1 MHEHLKNTKNILT
14 FPVVAPFDVVYRN
27 SYTDS
32 PVGPHSHDAVELY
45 FTLSDLP
52 DVLLNDTVSAV
63 PAGTLIILPPFC
75 VHQLYH
81 EAGTVYERYIL
92 SINMQWLDEVFCHKH
107 DAFSYLK
114 ESTSPIFLTP
124 SHSQCQK
131 WIQKLDRLISFSS
144 STAPETLS
152 CFFDLLSTLNKMIN
166 EISPETNKQPPISAT
181 QQRINEIISYIQEHI
196 YENLTVGDLATYF
209 FLHPDYL
216 SRLFKKHAHISVS
229 RYITLQKTATAQSLL
244 REGYTVAQVQEKLG
258 YSSYAYFF
266 KTFQKNTGLSP
277 SKYREQYLG
286 Q

>member
-1 MHEHLKNTKNILT
+1 MQEHLKNSKNVLT
-14 FPVVAPFDVVYRN
+14 FPVPSPFDMVYRN

-63 PAGTLIILPPFC
+63 PAGTLIIIPPFC

-92 SINMQWLDEVFCHKH
+92 SINMQWLDEVFCHKN
-107 DAFSYLK
+107 DTFSYLRK
-114 ESTSPIFLTP
+114 SASPIFLTP
-124 SHSQCQK
+124 DHANHQK
-131 WIQKLDRLISFSS
+131 WVQKLDRLLAFSS

-152 CFFDLLSTLNKMIN
+152 CFFDLLSIINNMIN
-166 EISPETNKQPPISAT
+166 EISPKTNRQPPISAT

-196 YENLTVGDLATYF
+196 YENLTVSDLATYF